1 MPIVMNTKNQ
11 IILRVSGNK
20 IHAGDLAG
28 SATNPDW
35 GKFTHAQL
43 SLSPNL
49 ASIPFKAG
57 MLAGSVQGLEK
68 SIEVV
73 LAAHQLR
80 PLASNSVVAGEVTI
94 VFQIP
99 HPFQAG
105 VGRISKKKMLQIKT
119 AACRMVNEL
128 FGTGVAAILF
138 RIEGNRFV
146 FQVFVVPIVSDEG
159 SSHMNF
165 FGHNKSCSPTWKLS
179 AHEFF
184 SRKNLIDWQQRIR
197 SQKNRQP

>member
-1 MPIVMNTKNQ
+1 MTIKKQ

-94 VFQIP
+94 VFKMTQ
-99 HPFQAG
+99 PFQ
-105 VGRISKKKMLQIKT
+105 VGSGRSSKKKMLQCKA
-119 AACRMVNEL
+119 AACRLINKL
-128 FGTGVAAILF
+128 FGIGVAAILF
-138 RIEGNRFV
+138 RTVGNRII

-159 SSHMNF
+159 SSHGNSH
-165 FGHNKSCSPTWKLS
+165 GHDKACSPTWKLF

-184 SRKNLIDWQQRIR
+184 SRKNLIDWQQSIR
-197 SQKNRQP
+197 SQKTGQP

>member
-1 MPIVMNTKNQ
+1 MNTKNQ

-43 SLSPNL
+43 SLSPHL
-49 ASIPFKAG
+49 ASLPFKAG

-68 SIEVV
+68 SIEDV

-94 VFQIP
+94 VFKMTQ
-99 HPFQAG
+99 PFQ
-105 VGRISKKKMLQIKT
+105 VGSGRSSEKKMLQCKT
-119 AACRMVNEL
+119 AACRLINKL
-128 FGTGVAAILF
+128 FGIGVAAILF
-138 RIEGNRFV
+138 RTEGNMIV
-146 FQVFVVPIVSDEG
+146 FKVIVVPIVSDEN
-159 SSHMNF
+159 STHLNSH
-165 FGHNKSCSPTWKLS
+165 GHDKACSPTLKLS

-184 SRKNLIDWQQRIR
+184 SRKNLIDWQQSIR
-197 SQKNRQP
+197 SRKNRLP

>member
-11 IILRVSGNK
+11 IILRVSGNE

-43 SLSPNL
+43 SPNL
-49 ASIPFKAG
+49 ASIPFKVG

-94 VFQIP
+94 VFKMTQ
-99 HPFQAG
+99 PFQ
-105 VGRISKKKMLQIKT
+105 VGKSSKKKMLQCKT
-119 AACRMVNEL
+119 AACRLINKL
-128 FGTGVAAILF
+128 FGIGVAAILF
-138 RIEGNRFV
+138 RTEGNRII
-146 FQVFVVPIVSDEG
+146 FQVFVVPIVSDEN
-159 SSHMNF
+159 STHLNF
-165 FGHNKSCSPTWKLS
+165 HDPIKVCSPTLKLS

-184 SRKNLIDWQQRIR
+184 SRKNLIDWQQSIR
-197 SQKNRQP
+197 PRKNR

>member
-1 MPIVMNTKNQ
+1 MNTKNQ

-28 SATNPDW
+28 SATSPDW

-43 SLSPNL
+43 SPNL
-49 ASIPFKAG
+49 ASIPFNVG

-80 PLASNSVVAGEVTI
+80 PLVSNSVVAGEITI
-94 VFQIP
+94 VFKMTQP
-99 HPFQAG
+99 YQVG
-105 VGRISKKKMLQIKT
+105 GGRISKKKMLQTKT
-119 AACRMVNEL
+119 AACRIINEL

-138 RIEGNRFV
+138 RTEGNMIV
-146 FQVFVVPIVSDEG
+146 FKVIVVPIVSDENSTHL
-159 SSHMNF
+159 SSH
-165 FGHNKSCSPTWKLS
+165 GHDKACSPTWKLS
-179 AHEFF
+179 GHEFF
-184 SRKNLIDWQQRIR
+184 SRKNLIEWQQSIR
-197 SQKNRQP
+197 SRKNRRP